1 MSRIAAIQHTLRDV
15 DSRSCKVR
23 LVVNILDSIDRT
35 TVNAHPHLNVRM
47 ILQGFADLERTAHRL
62 LRTSEKKERHPVSH
76 RHSIELAA
84 CFRRSKT
91 FGAAHDLIE
100 LLQQFNLLIV
110 RELGIT
116 SHVD

>member
-1 MSRIAAIQHTLRDV
+1 MSRIAAIQHTLRDI

-35 TVNAHPHLNVRM
+35 TVNPHSQPNMR
-47 ILQGFADLERTAHRL
+47 IISQGFADLERTAHRFF
-62 LRTSEKKERHPVSH
+62 RTAEKKERHPVSH

-91 FGAAHDLIE
+91 FGAAHDLI
-100 LLQQFNLLIV
+100 
-110 RELGIT
+110 
-116 SHVD
+116 